1 MESFR
6 QLVLFCVFIVTI
18 LSQNAVRCAT
28 LDDTAKLHT
37 DLFTNYSIKR
47 LPVLNH
53 TDTLN
58 VNISVRLLNIITL
71 DAVTGVFELNFAV
84 GMEWTDYR
92 LAWNSSSYGE
102 LTSYHLQPS
111 YVWHPKLFLLTT
123 AEDLETISGSDF
135 IVHLQSTGQMM
146 WLTGKLMKSSC
157 KVDMTHFPTDTQTCT
172 FIITPWG
179 FTPSEV
185 YLSHS
190 SNTVDLQYFSPNGE
204 WDIISTS
211 VEQNTFYEPVISSVE
226 IDITLRRKSTYY
238 MVSLVLPIIIIVI
251 ISAAVFMIPI
261 SLSSRTSYA
270 IKMCL
275 SFALY
280 NGLISKS
287 IPQVSEP
294 MAGISYF
301 LMMSL
306 IASSLLL
313 LTTIFTVRFNLM
325 ESLDEIPK
333 WILVLIRRLKKCC
346 FKSKELNKVDKV
358 TAIEDIEDK
367 YDSESLNREPETE
380 ELTLPEVKTF
390 MDMFLFVLSNV
401 IGFII
406 FIFYFGVY
414 IKL

>member
-1 MESFR
+1 MESFG
-6 QLVLFCVFIVTI
+6 QFVFFCVFIVTI

-37 DLFTNYSIKR
+37 DLFASYSNKR

-58 VNISVRLLNIITL
+58 VNISVYLLNIITL

-84 GMEWTDYR
+84 VMEWTDYR
-92 LAWNSSSYGE
+92 LAWNSSSYGG
-102 LTSYHLQPS
+102 LTSYHLRPS

-123 AEDLETISGSDF
+123 ADDLDTISGNDF
-135 IVHLQSTGQMM
+135 IVNLQSTGQMM
-146 WLTGKLMKSSC
+146 WITGKLMKSSC
-157 KVDMTHFPTDTQTCT
+157 KVDMTNFPTDTQTCT

-179 FTPSEV
+179 FTPLEV

-190 SNTVDLQYFSPNGE
+190 INTVDLRFLSPDGE

-226 IDITLRRKSTYY
+226 IDVTLRRKSTYY
-238 MVSLVLPIIIIVI
+238 MVSLVLPIIMIVLL
-251 ISAAVFMIPI
+251 SAATFLIPV
-261 SLSSRTSYA
+261 SSSSRTSYT
-270 IKMCL
+270 ISMFL

-280 NGLISKS
+280 MSLISES
-287 IPQVSEP
+287 IPEVSEP

-301 LMMSL
+301 LMISL

-313 LTTIFTVRFNLM
+313 LTTIFTVRFNM
-325 ESLDEIPK
+325 VESLDEIPK
-333 WILVLIRRLKKCC
+333 WILVLMRRLKTCC
-346 FKSKELNKVDKV
+346 FKSKKLNKVDKV

-367 YDSESLNREPETE
+367 YDSESLNREPDTE

-401 IGFII
+401 IGLII

-414 IKL
+414 IKS